1 MERDR
6 IKTESRDGLEVNRG
20 RPEGE
25 GTVPQRAD
33 AGRRGAMTT
42 YSGTRDPWLASHF
55 DFMRHFMREMSRM
68 FEGFPGAAGRTQSLT
83 SWPPIEIFERDN
95 RVVIRAEMP
104 GMRRE
109 DVKVRV
115 EDESLVIEGERR
127 EDREA
132 RHEGYFESEWSYGR
146 FARRVRLPAEVDPDQ
161 VAARFDNGVLEVTMN
176 VPAASH
182 REIPIEVRGVEP
194 RGTEP
199 RAESPRGLRGAIED
213 RNRDRG
219 PSARP

>member
-6 IKTESRDGLEVNRG
+6 IKTEPRDGLDVDRA
-20 RPEGE
+20 RPEE
-25 GTVPQRAD
+25 
-33 AGRRGAMTT
+33 
-42 YSGTRDPWLASHF
+42 
-55 DFMRHFMREMSRM
+55 
-68 FEGFPGAAGRTQSLT
+68 EGFPGDGGRTQSLT
-83 SWPPIEIFERDN
+83 RWPPIEVFERDH

-115 EDESLVIEGERR
+115 EDDSLVIEGERK

-132 RHEGYFESEWSYGR
+132 RHEGRFESEWSYGR

-161 VAARFDNGVLEVTMN
+161 VTARFDNGVLEVTLN
-176 VPAASH
+176 VPAASR
-182 REIPIEVRGVEP
+182 REIPIEVRGAEG

-199 RAESPRGLRGAIED
+199 RAEAHRGLRGAIED
-213 RNRDRG
+213 RNRDLGSG
-219 PSARP
+219 PSVRP